1 MHATVMIMLSAACL
15 MAGEGLADAVVP
27 HHLPAATRPVST
39 LARLVETWAST
50 PVHGTVGTPV
60 TLDGELVCLPRQAE
74 RQEALTLE
82 CALGLRTLDGKHYAL
97 ENITSYLIAGT
108 IVMGQQVQVS
118 GRLHAAPQAKY
129 EAVGL
134 LAVTAVHPREAP

>member
-27 HHLPAATRPVST
+27 HHLPAATR
-39 LARLVETWAST
+39 LVETWAST
-50 PVHGTVGTPV
+50 PVHGTGGTPV